1 MDFPGRSMPGQAITQ
16 SSPHSPTRL
25 ARSAGIIGLATMVS
39 RVLGL
44 VRDTVL
50 AFFFGAGDAMDAF
63 NVAFRIPNLL
73 RDLFAE
79 GAMSAAF
86 VPTFTGRLTRRGK
99 DEAWRLGNHVVTAL
113 VLVTSV
119 PVLAG
124 IVFARPLVALFASGY
139 AHVPGKFELTVE
151 LTRIMMPFL
160 TLVAVAAACMGM
172 LNSLRR
178 FFVPAFASAMFNVGT
193 ILGVVALLPVFTA
206 FGADSILAVAI
217 ATLLGGVLQ
226 IAIQWPLL
234 RREGYRYRPALDLR
248 DEGLREILTLM
259 GPGILG
265 LAAVQINVFVNTWL
279 ATSQGSGAVSWLNFA
294 FRLMYMPI
302 GLFGLSIATA
312 ALPSMS
318 QHAVREDRA
327 AMRRTFSS
335 SLRMILMLNVPATAG
350 LIALATPIVG
360 LLLER
365 GRFTATDTAAT
376 AAAVIAYAPG
386 LIGYSAVKL
395 AVPTFYTLKD
405 SRTPVIISAATV
417 CLNVV
422 LNLLFV
428 RSIGYLGLAMGTAVA
443 ALFNAGALLWLLRNR
458 LGGLEGRRVTMA
470 FAKIAIASAVMAVAA
485 WAAEHALH
493 IAWPGDTT
501 VVRLIRLT
509 AIIGMA
515 LGVLGLAAQALRIHE
530 FNEALRTLGTKFF
543 DRLEHARL
551 VVAQQDADQTGVGG
565 QQRGQLL
572 DADDALGRQTQGV
585 HSPALLQEMFGRLDD
600 ALMLAGRDDDS
611 AGRTGH

>member
-1 MDFPGRSMPGQAITQ
+1 MAISGGSTPGQATTQ
-16 SSPHSPTRL
+16 GSPHSPTRL
-25 ARSAGIIGLATMVS
+25 ARSAGIIGLATMAS

-86 VPTFTGRLTRRGK
+86 IPTFTGRLTRHGK

-113 VLVTSV
+113 ILVTSAL
-119 PVLAG
+119 VLVG
-124 IVFARPLVALFASGY
+124 IVSARPLVALFASGY
-139 AHVPGKFELTVE
+139 ARVPGKFELTVE

-172 LNSLRR
+172 LNSLGR
-178 FFVPAFASAMFNVGT
+178 FFVPAIASAMFNVGT
-193 ILGVVALLPVFTA
+193 ILGVVVLLPVLAA
-206 FGADSILAVAI
+206 FGVDPILAVAI

-234 RREGYRYRPALDLR
+234 RREGYRYRPALDLH
-248 DEGLREILTLM
+248 DEGLWEILTLM

-265 LAAVQINVFVNTWL
+265 LAAVQINIFVNTWL
-279 ATSQGSGAVSWLNFA
+279 ATSQGSGAVSWLTFA

-318 QHAVREDRA
+318 RHAVREDTA

-350 LIALATPIVG
+350 LIALAAPIVA

-365 GRFTATDTAAT
+365 GRFTAADTAAT

-386 LIGYSAVKL
+386 LIGYSTVKL
-395 AVPTFYTLKD
+395 AVPTFYALKN
-405 SRTPVIISAATV
+405 SRTPVIISVGTV

-422 LNLLFV
+422 LNLLLV
-428 RSIGYLGLAMGTAVA
+428 RSIGYLGLAIGTAAA
-443 ALFNAGALLWLLRNR
+443 ALFNAGALLWLLRRR
-458 LGGLEGRRVTMA
+458 LGGLEGRRVAMA
-470 FAKIAIASAVMAVAA
+470 FAKIAIASAVMAAAA

-493 IAWPGDTT
+493 GAWPGNTT
-501 VVRLIRLT
+501 AVRLARLT
-509 AIIGMA
+509 AVIGLA
-515 LGVLGLAAQALRIHE
+515 LGTLALAAQALRIHE
-530 FNEALRTLGTKFF
+530 FNEAVRTVGAKFF
-543 DRLEHARL
+543 YRRER
-551 VVAQQDADQTGVGG
+551 
-565 QQRGQLL
+565 R
-572 DADDALGRQTQGV
+572 
-585 HSPALLQEMFGRLDD
+585 
-600 ALMLAGRDDDS
+600 
-611 AGRTGH
+611 